1 LFHQQGRVADA
12 ADAAVLMQTLL
23 LLPLLRERQGT
34 PFTDDNTTDTHP

>member
-23 LLPLLRERQGT
+23 LLPLRGRQGT

>member
-1 LFHQQGRVADA
+1 LFHQQDRVADA

-23 LLPLLRERQGT
+23 LPLLRGRQGT

>member
-12 ADAAVLMQTLL
+12 ADAAVLLLPPLL
-23 LLPLLRERQGT
+23 LLLLRGRQGT